1 VSTKNLFDE
10 IARLVGSGIPR
21 RRMLRL
27 SLSSL
32 AAAALGHFS
41 AEKAWAWPCPAPN
54 VRCTPNG
61 ICCTP
66 GSCDKD
72 GFCCDA
78 PGKEVC
84 SGGDCCDS
92 GKCAGDG
99 KCCDSADR
107 ELCGSDNRCCPLGMC
122 NEQGE
127 CKSPFPGCTAATCE
141 TFIPCSTANSD
152 CVCGSIAEGGGF
164 CVPGS
169 TPCAG
174 LPACTTSADCSP
186 GSICLVD
193 TCCGAGVCISAALE
207 CAATSSAPATK
218 ASGPTIGHR

>member
-1 VSTKNLFDE
+1 MSKNLFDD

-27 SLSSL
+27 TMSSL
-32 AAAALGHFS
+32 AAAALGRFS
-41 AEKAWAWPCPAPN
+41 VEKAWAWPCAPPN
-54 VRCTPNG
+54 VRCSDGT
-61 ICCTP
+61 CCTA
-66 GSCDKD
+66 GSCDTH

-84 SGGDCCDS
+84 PGGACCNSGQ
-92 GKCAGDG
+92 CAGDG
-99 KCCDSADR
+99 KCCHT
-107 ELCGSDNRCCPLGMC
+107 EVCGPNNKCCPLGTTC
-122 NEQGE
+122 NSEGH
-127 CKSPFPGCTAATCE
+127 CVNPFPGCTAATCS
-141 TFIPCSTANSD
+141 TFIPCSSSDSD

-174 LPACTTSADCSP
+174 LPVCTTSADCAA

-193 TCCGAGVCISAALE
+193 TCCGAGVCIPAALE
-207 CAATSSAPATK
+207 CSATSDAPK
-218 ASGPTIGHR
+218 AKTSGPTIGHL